1 MFLMVQTKLINVIQA
16 GLTNVLVNREIN
28 DKKNLTAELLCEN

>member
-1 MFLMVQTKLINVIQA
+1 MFLMAQTKLINVIQA

-28 DKKNLTAELLCEN
+28 DKKKLTAELLCEN